1 MPDHLPTF
9 RRLHELVDL
18 ARRGAPLF
26 VRYSG
31 GPAEDRGSRST
42 DYESGLEL
50 PGLSVNPLRP
60 EPWWSRPL
68 EHWLARQ
75 LCAYAHLGEEDD
87 KVPWVLSGEVVGRG
101 PDNEPLV
108 GSFEPLAYLH
118 NSLVV
123 EAGVLYES
131 AFAVSRGSA
140 NHPEC

>member
-1 MPDHLPTF
+1 M
-9 RRLHELVDL
+9 
-18 ARRGAPLF
+18 
-26 VRYSG
+26 
-31 GPAEDRGSRST
+31 
-42 DYESGLEL
+42 
-50 PGLSVNPLRP
+50 
-60 EPWWSRPL
+60 
-68 EHWLARQ
+68 
-75 LCAYAHLGEEDD
+75 
-87 KVPWVLSGEVVGRG
+87 LSGEVVGRG